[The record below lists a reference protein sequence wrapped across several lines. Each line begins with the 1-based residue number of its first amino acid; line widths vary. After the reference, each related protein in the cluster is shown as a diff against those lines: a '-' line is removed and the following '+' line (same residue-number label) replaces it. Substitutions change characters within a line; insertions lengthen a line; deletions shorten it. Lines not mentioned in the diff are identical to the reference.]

1 MEKPENT
8 PTEEEPK
15 PSEILSEWGRE
26 LKVIDPEKGEAPKWF
41 DTLSKLMDRIDP
53 KDSERAFKGVE
64 DFVEGDLTWAQVQ
77 GVPQQLLF
85 DIAEKG
91 YLKFKS
97 NRYKEAEGIFKGLC
111 MLDHKTAY
119 YHTALGAI
127 YQKQENYLDALA
139 EYTVAIEMDSEDVT
153 AYVNRGEVY
162 YLLGL
167 DEEPLQDF
175 EAAIKLDPQG
185 KDPWANRAR
194 FLLKQIRAELS
205 SPDYK

>member
-1 MEKPENT
+1 MEKPEAESEDNV
-8 PTEEEPK
+8 K
-15 PSEILSEWGRE
+15 PSELLQELGKE
-26 LKVIDPEKGEAPKWF
+26 LKVVDPEKGQPPEWF
-41 DTLSKLMDRIDP
+41 NSLSKLLDKIDP
-53 KDSERAFKGVE
+53 KDSDRAMKELEEFS
-64 DFVEGDLTWAQVQ
+64 EGDLTWAQVQ

-97 NRYKEAEGIFKGLC
+97 GRLKEAEGIFKGLC

-119 YHTALGAI
+119 YHTALGAV

-139 EYTVAIEMDSEDVT
+139 EYTVAIEMDPEDVT

-162 YLLGL
+162 YLVGSDDL
-167 DEEPLQDF
+167 PLEDF
-175 EAAIKLDPQG
+175 QSAIKLDPQG

-194 FLLKQIRAELS
+194 FLMKQIQAEMN